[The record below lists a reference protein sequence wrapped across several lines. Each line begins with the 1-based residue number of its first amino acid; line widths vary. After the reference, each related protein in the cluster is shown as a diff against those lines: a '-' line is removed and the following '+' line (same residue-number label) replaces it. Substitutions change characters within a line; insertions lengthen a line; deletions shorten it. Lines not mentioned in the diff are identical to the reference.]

1 MTTEI
6 KKDALAFI
14 VSGVFA
20 SSCACASGRIEN
32 PYADV
37 PWGKAEYLHSFS
49 HQHGHNPQIFW
60 DMGYRH
66 LPLSNYYPSK
76 PFYPLPEAFTREHP
90 DALGGPNAEQHG
102 FLDLGI
108 HFNAVGSLYTTG
120 YGYTPSIKAG
130 TAPIEQVFGGL
141 NAYNP
146 QQTPWRGIYRLD
158 LEFAPAGAGG
168 GAAALTVEGA
178 TRVNWGTFTPIGDGN
193 MRELPLTLKST
204 KSFYLKALSDSI
216 RVKIGFDPALTRIT
230 KFRMMQG
237 INRPWRD
244 AFRAAL
250 DGTLDDAQGK
260 RIEGLLYPDAGG
272 LTINHP
278 TCGLAAMLTL
288 LDFDPRVLGIEVW
301 NHHVY
306 FGGKLDRPDAMP
318 FYEMWDN
325 VLRTGRRCY
334 GFFVKDH
341 FLFGRGRNVLLV
353 SGLEGLTAREKEREA
368 LRAYR
373 TGRFFGLIGAMSVD
387 ASGKVVPPY
396 DNSAFRFTRIAVRQD
411 ARGEPSGVDV
421 AVDGA
426 DRAKRPHTQIRFVT
440 DKGVAR
446 AEKGE
451 SAFFPFPRDA
461 AGAISC
467 RFVRVEAFAYPPS
480 HLNGVPLTH
489 DAVAAMNVFQIA
501 HLHDRVGDLSRTEL
515 YARGEEPIGIADMI
529 FAQPIL
535 VRR

>member
-1 MTTEI
+1 MI
-6 KKDALAFI
+6 AGVKKGTLAFI
-14 VSGVFA
+14 VSGVFVSVSA
-20 SSCACASGRIEN
+20 AERIEN

-37 PWGKAEYLHSFS
+37 PWDKTEYLHSFS
-49 HQHGHNPQIFW
+49 HQHGQNPQIFW

-66 LPLSNYYPSK
+66 LPLSNYYPSQ
-76 PFYPLPEAFTREHP
+76 PLYPLPEAFARKYP
-90 DALGGPNAEQHG
+90 DAIGGPNAEQHG

-108 HFNAVGSLYTTG
+108 HFNAIGSLYATG
-120 YGYTPSIKAG
+120 YGYTPRIKAG
-130 TAPIEQVFGGL
+130 TAPIEHVFGGL

-146 QQTPWRGIYRLD
+146 QQAPWRGIYRLD
-158 LEFAPAGAGG
+158 LEFSPAGAGG
-168 GAAALTVEGA
+168 AASAALTVEGA
-178 TRVNWGTFTPIGDGN
+178 TRVNVRTFAPIGDGN
-193 MRELPLTLKST
+193 MRELPLTVKSP

-216 RVKIGFDPALTRIT
+216 RVMIGFDPAMTKIT

-244 AFRAAL
+244 AFHAAL
-250 DGTLDDAQGK
+250 DGTLEDAQGK

-272 LTINHP
+272 ITINHP
-278 TCGLAAMLTL
+278 TCGLEAMLTL

-301 NHHVY
+301 NHHTY
-306 FGGKLDRPDAMP
+306 FGGKLGRPDAMP
-318 FYEMWDN
+318 FYELWDD

-341 FLFGRGRNVLLV
+341 CLFGRGRNVLLV
-353 SGLEGLTAREKEREA
+353 SGLEGLTAREKERAA

-373 TGRFFGLIGAMSVD
+373 TGCFFGLLGAMSVD

-396 DNSAFRFTRIAVRQD
+396 DNSAFRFTRIAVRLD
-411 ARGEPSGVDV
+411 ARGEPAGVDV
-421 AVDGA
+421 AVTGA

-440 DKGVAR
+440 DKGVSR

-451 SAFFPFPRDA
+451 SAFFAFPRDA

-467 RFVRVEAFAYPPS
+467 RFVRVEAFAYPS
-480 HLNGVPLTH
+480 THLNGKPLTH

-501 HLHDRVGDLSRTEL
+501 HLHDRVGDLSQIYL
-515 YARGEEPIGIADMI
+515 YPKGEEPIGIADMI

-535 VRR
+535 VRH